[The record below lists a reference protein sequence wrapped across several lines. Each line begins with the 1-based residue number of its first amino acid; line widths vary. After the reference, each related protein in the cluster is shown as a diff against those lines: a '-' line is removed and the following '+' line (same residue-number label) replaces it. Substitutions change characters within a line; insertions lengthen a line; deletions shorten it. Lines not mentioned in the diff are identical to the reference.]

1 MVTTSPQVAAV
12 PSPPPPPPLP
22 PLKPP
27 RKEDEL
33 PKPLQH
39 GLTDAVAAD
48 TLTKLLVAH
57 AEAHNPRDARIIAVT
72 TDSVSI
78 FYRQPVREYWFK
90 PLDQTVTI
98 RVAPALPPRPTHAD
112 AAWVAE
118 VARRLGA
125 FAVRNDVPVAR
136 FLPPR
141 HWQELVTLAVF
152 LGFSALV
159 AAHIAGVRFVAA
171 YVFTSERRFNIA
183 VGVHSAVLIKRSRDA
198 RQLGELLA
206 QHWRGGRA
214 ALLLWRLAGWVE
226 GWRAVERFRA
236 EAALVRLRLLA
247 EEEEEKDAA
256 KQAKESKKKR

>member
-1 MVTTSPQVAAV
+1 MVTTSSQVAVV
-12 PSPPPPPPLP
+12 PSPPA

-39 GLTDAVAAD
+39 ELTDAVAAD
-48 TLTKLLVAH
+48 TLTKLLVEH
-57 AEAHNPRDARIIAVT
+57 AEAHNPCDARIIAVT
-72 TDSVSI
+72 ADSVSI

-98 RVAPALPPRPTHAD
+98 RVAPALPPRPAHAD

-118 VARRLGA
+118 MSRRLAA
-125 FAVRNDVPVAR
+125 FAARNDVPVAR
-136 FLPPR
+136 FLPPH

-152 LGFSALV
+152 LGFSALI

-206 QHWRGGRA
+206 KHWRGGRA
-214 ALLLWRLAGWVE
+214 VLLLWRLAGWVE

-236 EAALVRLRLLA
+236 EAAFVRLRLLA
-247 EEEEEKDAA
+247 EEEEEEKDAA

>member
-1 MVTTSPQVAAV
+1 MVTTRSQVAVA
-12 PSPPPPPPLP
+12 PSPPASPV

-39 GLTDAVAAD
+39 ELTDAVAAH
-48 TLTKLLVAH
+48 TLNKLLTTH

-72 TDSVSI
+72 ADSVSI

-98 RVAPALPPRPTHAD
+98 RVAPALPPQPAHAD
-112 AAWVAE
+112 ATWVAE
-118 VARRLGA
+118 VARRLAA
-125 FAVRNDVPVAR
+125 FAVRDDVPVAR

-159 AAHIAGVRFVAA
+159 AAHIAGVRLVAA
-171 YVFTSERRFNIA
+171 HVFTSERRFNIA

-214 ALLLWRLAGWVE
+214 ALLLWRLAGWLE

-236 EAALVRLRLLA
+236 EAARVRLRLLA
-247 EEEEEKDAA
+247 EEEDAT
-256 KQAKESKKKR
+256 KRSKENKKKW